1 MKFEQFA
8 KAVGIDKKVMERRM
22 KGSVAMGASAGPKP
36 KLSKEKQQVVVDTM
50 RRYDRAN
57 NGQSAAKA
65 ASLIQ
70 ELNPKL
76 TRKQATNGFA
86 YIRKQNKDVL
96 TGDVLAQQSTSKRSE
111 VTVSAQQYWH
121 ETVESVRTELRKR
134 NTGLDADDKTFA
146 DSQYNIVL

>member
-65 ASLIQ
+65 ALLIQ

-76 TRKQATNGFA
+76 TLQKPNQQHLSAAGEGAFTVITNFPQPLFS
-86 YIRKQNKDVL
+86 I
-96 TGDVLAQQSTSKRSE
+96 
-111 VTVSAQQYWH
+111 
-121 ETVESVRTELRKR
+121 
-134 NTGLDADDKTFA
+134 F
-146 DSQYNIVL
+146 NIFF